1 MPFKS
6 KAQEHYLRINE
17 PEIYRKWMDKYGSFK
32 EAESFEAYPSFWGQ
46 KPTYETTEHN
56 WEVES
61 IDNNG
66 EAVRL
71 RCIDCGHQDYSYNKG
86 GIHQEEDYGV
96 NDPKMPIIVRGDRA
110 CGNGQDEACGECG
123 GSKKCDYCHE
133 YEEDLATCD
142 LCDSKGVCHWCE
154 GTGIDPYE
162 KSGEYSHRW
171 RAYPIPGLHDG
182 DMQGIKLICKDCGV
196 GSTFHTFA
204 PYGCR
209 GFPASCPCSNCNESY
224 PTSEQMEELHYTPI
238 ASFAESFEA
247 QKYDD
252 LLEQQT
258 ISKYDDT
265 ENAIRTERLF
275 NPRSKRS
282 DREYLLVKYYY
293 DGLDHTDECLYKA
306 VVEGPIAWQYLNG
319 LKSERPHSCK
329 CSNEVCIKCKKP
341 YDYWRSCDCTIY
353 DDMELCSNCCPTGKC
368 ESYDY
373 GAYRKERD
381 AEKNKTREQDK
392 KREKLE
398 RAIQAKEKMK
408 SRLKIG
414 GSITGVFTASIV
426 GGFILR
432 QYMGDDA

>member
-32 EAESFEAYPSFWGQ
+32 EAESFEAYPSFFGQ

-56 WEVES
+56 WELVS
-61 IDNNG
+61 IDDSG
-66 EAVRL
+66 EAIRL

-96 NDPKMPIIVRGDRA
+96 NDPKMPIIVRGDGA
-110 CGNGQDEACGECG
+110 CGNGQKADCDECG
-123 GSKKCDYCHE
+123 GDKKCDPDYC
-133 YEEDLATCD
+133 DLADGETTCD

-171 RAYPIPGLHDG
+171 RAYSIPGLHDG
-182 DMQGIKLICKDCGV
+182 DMQAIKLICEDCGV
-196 GSTFHTFA
+196 GSTFHTYA

-209 GFPASCPCSNCNESY
+209 GFPASCPCSNCNETY

-247 QKYDD
+247 QKYDE
-252 LLEQQT
+252 LLEQ
-258 ISKYDDT
+258 
-265 ENAIRTERLF
+265 
-275 NPRSKRS
+275 
-282 DREYLLVKYYY
+282 
-293 DGLDHTDECLYKA
+293 
-306 VVEGPIAWQYLNG
+306 
-319 LKSERPHSCK
+319 
-329 CSNEVCIKCKKP
+329 
-341 YDYWRSCDCTIY
+341 
-353 DDMELCSNCCPTGKC
+353 
-368 ESYDY
+368 
-373 GAYRKERD
+373 
-381 AEKNKTREQDK
+381 KT
-392 KREKLE
+392 
-398 RAIQAKEKMK
+398 K